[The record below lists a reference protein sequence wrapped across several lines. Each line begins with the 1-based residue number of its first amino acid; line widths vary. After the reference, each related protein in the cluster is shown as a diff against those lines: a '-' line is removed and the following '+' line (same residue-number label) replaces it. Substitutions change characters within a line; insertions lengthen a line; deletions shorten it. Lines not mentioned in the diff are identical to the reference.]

1 MSQELI
7 KSARESV
14 TAAEGA
20 ISRLNTQI
28 QELRADISKTS
39 DEARRKRL
47 ETLLKDVQALAAR
60 AQEQRSRALS
70 DLERYGAKR

>member
-7 KSARESV
+7 RSARESV

-20 ISRLNTQI
+20 ISRLNTKI
-28 QELRADISKTS
+28 QELRADISRTS
-39 DEARRKRL
+39 DEDRRERL

>member
-7 KSARESV
+7 RSARESV

-20 ISRLNTQI
+20 ISRLNTKI
-28 QELRADISKTS
+28 QELRADISRTS
-39 DEARRKRL
+39 DEDRRERL
-47 ETLLKDVQALAAR
+47 ETLLKDAQALAAR

-70 DLERYGAKR
+70 DLERYGARR